1 LCEPVNAT
9 ARPVWFPVVFGFIG
23 GVEFGM
29 LFIPAFTVLQ
39 EKTEAEL
46 RGRIFG
52 AMFTVVNAAVAIPI
66 LLAGGL
72 ADLFGVTRV
81 IFGMGALLVASGVI
95 SALAGRRSPLVP
107 PSLSTTGKAPV
118 YSPPLRRRIAQ
129 VARTVTR
136 Q

>member
-1 LCEPVNAT
+1 
-9 ARPVWFPVVFGFIG
+9 
-23 GVEFGM
+23 M

-66 LLAGGL
+66 LLAGGP

-81 IFGMGALLVASGVI
+81 IFGVGLLLMARGLL
-95 SALAGRRSPLVP
+95 SALPGRRSPPVP
-107 PSLSTTGKAPV
+107 PALPPAGQASR
-118 YSPPLRRRIAQ
+118 YSPPRHAPSH
-129 VARTVTR
+129 
-136 Q
+136 